1 MQTAASTTK
10 RDASASPQGQ
20 EGRWAEGDG
29 SPGRTKG
36 SWPASFGCA
45 GSTHRRRRHQE
56 NRQPSESAAPAT
68 NTTPAGAGA
77 PSPDHHGVAQHPD
90 LSASRAGFQLF
101 VSGTAPAST
110 HPLRVWGLGFRVAGL
125 SLSTCWMS
133 LASPG
138 TALDCCG
145 FLGSGFVIG
154 FRHGSRFWIASASP
168 HLARAPVSLLDKSFP
183 FSFPMLSPLGPLG
196 RNSSG
201 SRRFRRRGLVLLL

>member
-56 NRQPSESAAPAT
+56 NSQPSESAAPAT

-90 LSASRAGFQLF
+90 LSASCAGFHKLF
-101 VSGTAPAST
+101 VSGTAPVST

-138 TALDCCG
+138 TALASGLLRFFG
-145 FLGSGFVIG
+145 FWLQGLGTALASGLLRRRLIWLELRFP
-154 FRHGSRFWIASASP
+154 FWINLSLSP
-168 HLARAPVSLLDKSFP
+168 FPSSLLSEETRAD
-183 FSFPMLSPLGPLG
+183 
-196 RNSSG
+196 
-201 SRRFRRRGLVLLL
+201 RGGFGVGV